1 MKKLLP
7 LLLVLLIAAMSCNQD
22 KKKVE
27 SDNPFFAEY
36 DTPFGV
42 PPFDKIKVEH
52 FMPAFEKGMEE
63 HKKEVEAILTNDEE
77 PTFEN
82 TIIAMDNAGELLNK
96 VAYPFFGL
104 GGANTSPELQAV
116 QMEVSPKLT
125 QHSDEI
131 SLDPRFFERVEAVYN
146 NRESFNLSDEEEFLL
161 EHIYRDLVRNGSAL
175 EPEKKEKLKEMNQRL
190 SVLQVEFRQNVL
202 AETNNYIM
210 EISKEED
217 LAGLPEAVVNAA
229 AETAAAR
236 GMEGKW
242 VFTTQKPS
250 MIPFLQYSTNPKLR
264 EKLYYAYLNRGNNN
278 NDYDNKEVVAEIMEI
293 RADRA
298 KLLGYETHSHLVL
311 EPRMAKEPDN
321 VYDLLNTLW
330 KAAMPAAKK
339 DLAEMQAI
347 ADREGDGI
355 DIISSD
361 WWYYAEKMRKEKYD
375 LDDNELRPYFK
386 LENVQQG
393 AFTLANKLYGI
404 TFREITEIPKPHD
417 EAFAYEVK
425 EENGDHIGV
434 LYMDFHPRESK
445 NQGAWCGSY
454 RDHRIKDGKEI
465 NPVVTMVM
473 NFTRPSGDKP
483 SLLSLDEV
491 STLFHEF
498 GHALDALFSEQTYG
512 YGFIAWDFVELPS
525 QIMEHWVT
533 EPDMLKTYAL
543 HYETGEPIPDELIEK
558 IRKSSLFNQGFAKG
572 EYLAACYLDMAYHT
586 IDQDTEVN
594 VPEFEKEVMTKI
606 GLIPEIE
613 PRYHSTYFGHI
624 IGGYDSGYYSYD
636 WAAVLDHDAYEAFK
650 EKGIFDR
657 ETAQSFRE
665 NILEKNGTMDAM
677 EMYVNFRGREPDR
690 TALLRNLGFLN

>member
-1 MKKLLP
+1 MI
-7 LLLVLLIAAMSCNQD
+7 LLVSVLSCKQD
-22 KKKVE
+22 KKDKGK
-27 SDNPFFAEY
+27 DNPFLSKY

-52 FMPAFEKGMEE
+52 FVPAFEKGMAEQ
-63 HKKEVEAILTNDEE
+63 KKEVESILENKEE

-82 TIIAMDNAGELLNK
+82 TIIAMDNTGKLLTR
-96 VAYPFFGL
+96 VAYTFFGL
-104 GGANTSPELQAV
+104 SSANTSPELQAV
-116 QMEVSPKLT
+116 QMDISPRLAA
-125 QHSDEI
+125 HSDEI
-131 SLDPRFFERVEAVYN
+131 SLDPRFFDRVEAVYN
-146 NRESFNLSDEEEFLL
+146 NRENFDLTKEEAFLL
-161 EHIYRDLVRNGSAL
+161 ENIYKELVRTGSAL

-190 SVLQVEFRQNVL
+190 SVLRVEYNQNVL
-202 AETNNYIM
+202 AETNNYLL

-217 LAGLPEAVVNAA
+217 LTGLPEAVINAA
-229 AETAAAR
+229 AEEAASR

-242 VFTTQKPS
+242 VFTTQIPS
-250 MIPFLQYSTNPKLR
+250 MLPFLQYSENPKLR
-264 EKLYYAYLNRGNNN
+264 SKLYSAYLNRGNNN
-278 NDYDNKEVVAEIMEI
+278 NDYDNKNVLAEIMEI

-298 KLLGYETHSHLVL
+298 GLLGYETHSHLVL
-311 EPRMAKEPDN
+311 EPRMAKKPEN

-339 DLAEMQAI
+339 DLTAMQKI
-347 ADREGDGI
+347 ADRERAGI
-355 DIISSD
+355 SIKSSD
-361 WWYYAEKMRKEKYD
+361 WWYYAEKLRKEKYD
-375 LDDNELRPYFK
+375 LDDNELRPFFK
-386 LENVQQG
+386 LENVKQG
-393 AFTLANKLYGI
+393 AFTLASKLYGI
-404 TFREITEIPKPHD
+404 TFTEITEIPKPHE
-417 EAFAYEVK
+417 EAVAYEVK
-425 EENGDHIGV
+425 EENGDHLGV

-454 RDHRIKDGKEI
+454 RDHKIENGKEI
-465 NPVVTMVM
+465 TPVVTMVM

-498 GHALDALFSEQTYG
+498 GHALDGLFSEKTYG
-512 YGFIAWDFVELPS
+512 YEYIAWDFVELPS

-533 EPDMLKTYAL
+533 EPEMLKTYAL
-543 HYETGEPIPDELIEK
+543 HYEAGEPIPDELIDK
-558 IRKSSLFNQGFAKG
+558 INKSSLFNQGFAKG

-586 IDQDTEVN
+586 IDQETEVN
-594 VPEFEKEVMTKI
+594 VPEFEKGVMEKI

-613 PRYHSTYFGHI
+613 PRYRSTYFRHI
-624 IGGYDSGYYSYD
+624 VGSYDSGYYSYD

-677 EMYVNFRGREPDR
+677 EMYVNFRGREPER

>member
-217 LAGLPEAVVNAA
+217 LAGLPEAVINAA
-229 AETAAAR
+229 SETAAAR
-236 GMEGKW
+236 GLEGKW

-278 NDYDNKEVVAEIMEI
+278 NDYDNKAVSYTHL
-293 RADRA
+293 RAH
-298 KLLGYETHSHLVL
+298 ET
-311 EPRMAKEPDN
+311 
-321 VYDLLNTLW
+321 
-330 KAAMPAAKK
+330 
-339 DLAEMQAI
+339 
-347 ADREGDGI
+347 
-355 DIISSD
+355 
-361 WWYYAEKMRKEKYD
+361 
-375 LDDNELRPYFK
+375 
-386 LENVQQG
+386 
-393 AFTLANKLYGI
+393 
-404 TFREITEIPKPHD
+404 
-417 EAFAYEVK
+417 
-425 EENGDHIGV
+425 
-434 LYMDFHPRESK
+434 
-445 NQGAWCGSY
+445 
-454 RDHRIKDGKEI
+454 
-465 NPVVTMVM
+465 
-473 NFTRPSGDKP
+473 
-483 SLLSLDEV
+483 
-491 STLFHEF
+491 
-498 GHALDALFSEQTYG
+498 
-512 YGFIAWDFVELPS
+512 
-525 QIMEHWVT
+525 
-533 EPDMLKTYAL
+533 
-543 HYETGEPIPDELIEK
+543 
-558 IRKSSLFNQGFAKG
+558 
-572 EYLAACYLDMAYHT
+572 
-586 IDQDTEVN
+586 
-594 VPEFEKEVMTKI
+594 
-606 GLIPEIE
+606 
-613 PRYHSTYFGHI
+613 
-624 IGGYDSGYYSYD
+624 
-636 WAAVLDHDAYEAFK
+636 
-650 EKGIFDR
+650 
-657 ETAQSFRE
+657 
-665 NILEKNGTMDAM
+665 
-677 EMYVNFRGREPDR
+677 
-690 TALLRNLGFLN
+690 